1 MAQQKCLDQ
10 ENSFYHVYNRGVNKQ
25 NIFLED
31 YDRYYFLKLC
41 RKAKEKFNIKIHA
54 FCLMNNHYHLLVHT
68 TKANLS
74 KTMKYLGERY
84 AKYFVQKYKA
94 LKKSGHTFMGRY
106 GRKIIQDDSYM
117 KTLLNYIHLN
127 PVKDG
132 FSSHPEYFRWSSY
145 MSYKNNQ
152 DLFKFIDLQELRVH
166 FKEYSSNDL
175 VEIQNHIQEIN
186 PSELKITTIINSEQ
200 MRAHLS
206 EYKVDNVTYKKL
218 VSYCLLEWTELDSYD
233 LEKELDMQA
242 SSIRKLKSNVKFELE
257 DNNQL
262 LENLVYNVRKHFGL
276 F

>member
-10 ENSFYHVYNRGVNKQ
+10 ENTFYHVYNRGVNKQ
-25 NIFLED
+25 NIFLD
-31 YDRYYFLKLC
+31 DFDRYYFLKLC
-41 RKAKEKFNIKIHA
+41 RKTKEKFNINIHA
-54 FCLMNNHYHLLVHT
+54 FCLMSNHYHLLVHT

-84 AKYFVQKYKA
+84 AKYFIQKYKV

-106 GRKIIQDDSYM
+106 GRKIIQDENYM

-132 FSSHPEYFRWSSY
+132 FCTHPEYFRWSSY
-145 MSYKNNQ
+145 ISYKNNH
-152 DLFKFIDLQELRVH
+152 DYFNLINLQELKIH

-175 VEIQNHIQEIN
+175 VQIQNHIQEIN
-186 PSELKITTIINSEQ
+186 PSELKITTVINSEQ
-200 MRAHLS
+200 MKAHLS

-218 VSYCLLEWTELDSYD
+218 LTYCLLEWTELDSYD
-233 LEKELDMQA
+233 LEQELDMQA
-242 SSIRKLKSNVKFELE
+242 SSIRKLKSNVKFEIE

-262 LENLVYNVRKHFGL
+262 LENLIYNVRKNFGL